1 VINQVTLV
9 GRLTKDPESRKTLEG
24 KSVLNVTV
32 AVNRQFKNQQGQ
44 IDTDFVLCTL
54 WNRAADNTEK
64 YCRKGS
70 VIGVTGRN
78 EEGSDRDPIL
88 MKRRRRYERAGNTN
102 RSLGAIERRPHQES
116 GPHQCRELLSIPTN
130 HRP

>member
-1 VINQVTLV
+1 MINQVTLV

-70 VIGVTGRN
+70 VIGVTGRIQTRFYEN
-78 EEGSDRDPIL
+78 ETG
-88 MKRRRRYERAGNTN
+88 KRTYVTEVVAENVRFLDSKPPEETRKE
-102 RSLGAIERRPHQES
+102 AIE
-116 GPHQCRELLSIPTN
+116 IPF
-130 HRP
+130 